1 MTKKHYSTSRW
12 HDPDDAP
19 LITRAML
26 NRAASSAP
34 TRSSGALGHC
44 ACVVPRSKLLIELT
58 ARHSVPRPTKNG
70 NGPSVEDQLRPSLNA
85 GRV

>member
-19 LITRAML
+19 LITRALL

-34 TRSSGALGHC
+34 ATKSSGALGHC

-58 ARHSVPRPTKNG
+58 ARHSVPRPTKTATA
-70 NGPSVEDQLRPSLNA
+70 PAWRTS
-85 GRV
+85 